1 MAAAGKLAASIAVL
15 ALLASCQSVPQLPAG
30 YHAASTREP
39 SVWIAES
46 RGDEIKRWYDDLLVS
61 KRKGIVILG
70 AGWCH
75 DSVALV
81 DFFKSPAG
89 EKIRAN
95 YAIIFVDVGAPQHKR
110 AENRA
115 LAKRYRLDPMK
126 NTPALVV
133 VDSNGN
139 ALNSLDDARSWKNA
153 ASRSSDDIAK
163 YFQ

>member
-1 MAAAGKLAASIAVL
+1 MAGAGKLAASIAAL
-15 ALLASCQSVPQLPAG
+15 ALLGSCQLVPQLPAG
-30 YHAASTREP
+30 YHAASSREP
-39 SVWIAES
+39 GVWIAES
-46 RGDEIKRWYDDLLVS
+46 RGDEITRWYSDLLVT

-70 AGWCH
+70 SGWCH

-81 DFFKSPAG
+81 DFFNSSAS
-89 EKIRAN
+89 ENIRN
-95 YAIIFVDVGAPQHKR
+95 RYAIIFVDVGAPQYKR

-115 LAKRYRLDPMK
+115 LAKRYRLDPMR

-153 ASRSSDDIAK
+153 ASRSSDDIVS